1 MVKALLNFCKVACVS
16 GLFVL
21 PNYKQSEAVE
31 PHSNLHKLNLT
42 PQLEAGIIYTEVG
55 SWKLPA
61 GKEKL

>member
-1 MVKALLNFCKVACVS
+1 MIKTLLRMCKAACVS

-21 PNYKQSEAVE
+21 PNYKQSEVVE

-42 PQLEAGIIYTEVG
+42 PQLGAGIIYTEVG
-55 SWKLPA
+55 SWELLT